1 MEILPPDAS
10 RVRLL
15 RIDFQ
20 PDTSIANHPEVAP
33 LLRDGWHIRSKTP
46 RLVEREGVQLFIVLT
61 RPADATP

>member
-1 MEILPPDAS
+1 MEILPSDAS

-20 PDTSIANHPEVAP
+20 PDAAIDDHPEVAP
-33 LLRDGWHIRSKTP
+33 LLRDGWHIRRRTP

-61 RPADATP
+61 RPANPTP